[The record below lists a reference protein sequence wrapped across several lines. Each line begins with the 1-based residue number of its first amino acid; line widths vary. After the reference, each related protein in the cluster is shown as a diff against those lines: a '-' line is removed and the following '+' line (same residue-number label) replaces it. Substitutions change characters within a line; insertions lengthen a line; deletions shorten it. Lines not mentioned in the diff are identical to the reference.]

1 MTVLFQIAICRII
14 LLCDT
19 ILKEFEALVNLSQRL
34 ESSLSDLVL
43 HKGNNFAASILHN
56 RPEFNAARF
65 VSIDRSIIFSILNA
79 VTTVALVIIQFKPNI
94 LVEN

>member
-1 MTVLFQIAICRII
+1 

-19 ILKEFEALVNLSQRL
+19 ILKEFEALANLSQRL
-34 ESSLSDLVL
+34 ESDLVL
-43 HKGNNFAASILHN
+43 HKGNNFAASIRHN

-79 VTTVALVIIQFKPNI
+79 VTTVALVIIQFKPHI